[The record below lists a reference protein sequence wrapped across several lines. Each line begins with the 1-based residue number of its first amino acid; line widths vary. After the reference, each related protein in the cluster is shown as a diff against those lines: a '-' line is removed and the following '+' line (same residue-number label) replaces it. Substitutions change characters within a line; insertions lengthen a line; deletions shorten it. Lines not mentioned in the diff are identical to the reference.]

1 MDVKGFQASRRALHG
16 VGELVLAGPAYARDG
31 DIRLRPTP
39 GGFGVWAQPGP
50 RIDGVELVAGTRR
63 IPLGGTVQSL
73 ADAAGVVPRA
83 LTDVYSDGAG
93 VGLVDLIEVDPAA
106 AQLMAVAFADGDRA
120 LEMFAPEAERVL
132 WPEHF
137 DIGISVEA
145 ERVNYGVSPGD
156 TYEPWPYA
164 YVGPWDPRDDAFFNA
179 TFGAAR
185 RLSELGDASA
195 IATFF
200 AQGRELALR

>member
-1 MDVKGFQASRRALHG
+1 MDVETFRASRRALHG
-16 VGELVLAGPAYARDG
+16 VAELLLAGPAYARDR

-50 RIDGVELVAGTRR
+50 RIDGVKLVAGTRR

-73 ADAAGVVPRA
+73 ADAAGVAPRA
-83 LTDVYSDGAG
+83 LTDVYADGAG
-93 VGLVDLIEVDPAA
+93 VGLADAIEVDPEAA
-106 AQLMAVAFADGDRA
+106 ELLAKAFADGDRA
-120 LEMFAPEAERVL
+120 LELFAPEAERVL

-156 TYEPWPYA
+156 SYDPWPYA
-164 YVGPWDPRDDAFFNA
+164 YVGPWESHEGGFFNA
-179 TFGAAR
+179 PFGAAR
-185 RLSELGDASA
+185 RLSELGDAAA
-195 IATFF
+195 IAAFF
-200 AQGRELALR
+200 AQGRELALH